1 MDRKLRL
8 GTGRNSGAG
17 PTSGVNREEIYG
29 KAECMSIVP
38 WAIAAPSRCSRGFS
52 FFLACTSNR
61 RAGRLRFKKP
71 RGYSSWSATRT
82 GWENSARCLPC
93 RSGSNTLPARL
104 LGAVARSYAFG
115 FFLVTFWMAALVVLW
130 RTGPD
135 TVSRS
140 VRGITGVSRPRNCL
154 NWSFLG
160 VKVMYIL
167 VPRLP
172 HQSGQSGKT
181 TRRFGVNCSIRRKKH
196 PMRLTTR
203 WDLVDRYYG
212 KSLQIPK
219 VVGLR

>member
-1 MDRKLRL
+1 MVGNENRVGELRAL
-8 GTGRNSGAG
+8 IA
-17 PTSGVNREEIYG
+17 
-29 KAECMSIVP
+29 VP
-38 WAIAAPSRCSRGFS
+38 EWIEHAPRAFARSRC
-52 FFLACTSNR
+52 
-61 RAGRLRFKKP
+61 
-71 RGYSSWSATRT
+71 
-82 GWENSARCLPC
+82 
-93 RSGSNTLPARL
+93 
-104 LGAVARSYAFG
+104 AV
-115 FFLVTFWMAALVVLW
+115 VCVAALVVLW